1 MLYIYSG
8 TSLFLDILLIEK
20 QAIAHPFTWRIQ
32 VMKKVARDLKAI
44 AKQLNTLAK
53 RTETLAKAFE
63 KAPKAVAK
71 KKPARV
77 AKKKAAPKGK
87 AATPTDQVL
96 AIMKRFKKGI
106 SVEALRG
113 KSGFT
118 EKQISNIVHRA
129 CQKGK
134 MKRIG
139 RGVYSVF
146 GL

>member
-1 MLYIYSG
+1 
-8 TSLFLDILLIEK
+8 
-20 QAIAHPFTWRIQ
+20 
-32 VMKKVARDLKAI
+32 MKKAAKDLRSIAR
-44 AKQLNTLAK
+44 QLNTLAQK
-53 RTETLAKAFE
+53 TETMAEALGSP
-63 KAPKAVAK
+63 PKAAPA
-71 KKPARV
+71 KKPA
-77 AKKKAAPKGK
+77 AATKKKASPKGQ

-129 CQKGK
+129 CKKGK

-139 RGVYSVF
+139 RGIYSVY
-146 GL
+146 

>member
-1 MLYIYSG
+1 
-8 TSLFLDILLIEK
+8 
-20 QAIAHPFTWRIQ
+20 
-32 VMKKVARDLKAI
+32 MKKATKDLKTI
-44 AKQLNTLAK
+44 ARQLKTLAK
-53 RTETLAKAFE
+53 KTEDLAKTFG
-63 KAPKAVAK
+63 KAPKKAAPK
-71 KKPARV
+71 KRAMRV

-87 AATPTDQVL
+87 NLTPTDQVL
-96 AIMKRFKKGI
+96 NIMKRFKQG
-106 SVEALRG
+106 VTVDALRK

-129 CQKGK
+129 CLKGK